1 MASNSSFFMRI
12 LRAIIHRVW
21 TILFFLSV
29 LSLLSVA
36 NHWWGIIASGYHAL
50 QSWILAAIELIRG

>member
-1 MASNSSFFMRI
+1 MRI

-21 TILFFLSV
+21 AILFFLSV

-36 NHWWGIIASGYHAL
+36 NHWWDIIASGYHAL
-50 QSWILAAIELIRG
+50 ENWILAGIELLRG

>member
-12 LRAIIHRVW
+12 LRTIIYRVW

-36 NHWWGIIASGYHAL
+36 NYWWDILASGYHAL
-50 QSWILAAIELIRG
+50 QSWILAAIELIRS

>member
-1 MASNSSFFMRI
+1 MRI
-12 LRAIIHRVW
+12 LRTIIYRVW

-36 NHWWGIIASGYHAL
+36 NYWWDILASGYHAL
-50 QSWILAAIELIRG
+50 QSWILAAIELIRS